1 MSLYGQGE
9 TNDGDSASRQAIEL
23 PTRDGAPHGPGTGP
37 LCMPMPMPLEHTDHA
52 ILNLDL
58 ESQQTGD
65 SMKCSSM
72 RELLGANT

>member
-9 TNDGDSASRQAIEL
+9 TNDGHSASRQAIEL
-23 PTRDGAPHGPGTGP
+23 PTRDGTPHVPGTGP
-37 LCMPMPMPLEHTDHA
+37 LCMAMPLEDTDHA

-65 SMKCSSM
+65 SMKCSSI